1 MEETLQDIAP
11 YLAAAALAAALVL
24 ALLLVLQWRALRRLR
39 RAQTVILG
47 TRDERDIVEH
57 VQTLDSG
64 VRNLREAVER
74 LTTELVEHGR
84 HLDEAFTNRAVVRY
98 DAFRDTGGEQSASVA
113 ILDNHR
119 SGLVVSTIAARD
131 FARLYIKR
139 LDHGVP
145 DRELSP
151 EEQQA
156 VEAAVPRPLA
166 PTAPEALRAP
176 ATSPSGPPAVAA
188 GGVDDEA
195 DT

>member
-1 MEETLQDIAP
+1 MDETLQDIAP

-39 RAQTVILG
+39 RAQTMVLG
-47 TRDERDIVEH
+47 THDERDIVEH

-74 LTTELVEHGR
+74 LTAELDEHGR

-131 FARLYIKR
+131 FARLYVKH

-166 PTAPEALRAP
+166 PAP
-176 ATSPSGPPAVAA
+176 APLDAFA
-188 GGVDDEA
+188 GATGGLDLPDDPTERPEEA
-195 DT
+195 GR